1 MKATINTM
9 NKIILQLQKILL
21 IAVINLLIFNNSNAD
36 VIKKIFIN
44 GNERV
49 SDETVIMFSKIKI
62 GDEVSQKSLNDAV
75 KELFSTNYFKDINF
89 SIDDGNLTINLIENP
104 IIQKIQINGIEED
117 KIYANLK
124 QITSKVEKYPFV
136 KNKISEQNDLLKTL
150 LKSYGYYFVEL
161 ETLINFND
169 NNSVDLIYNFEL
181 GEIAKIKK
189 IKFVGNKIFRDN
201 TLRNVI
207 ISEEAK
213 FWKFLTRNKFLNT
226 DRIKLDTS
234 RLKKF
239 YQNRG
244 FFLANIKSA
253 TAVINENNQFE
264 LIFNIN
270 AGNKY
275 FFNEIKI
282 SDDQNLIDQNLKVFF
297 KKFKKLK
304 GKKYSKK
311 VLNNLINEIN
321 QFTLNNDFIFVNSK
335 YSEIIKNDNL
345 IDIIINFDEVDKQFV
360 ERINVLG
367 NFITDEKVIR
377 NSLIVDEGDPYNE
390 ILFNKSIQNLKSKNI
405 FKTVE
410 YSSETNNQQNKIIDI
425 KVEEKATGE
434 IFAGAGT
441 GTAGTSLSAGIKEN
455 NYLGLGITLDANA
468 TITDDSIKGKFSVLN
483 PNYKNSDKSIKTV
496 IESSVDDFM
505 STSGYKTNRTG
516 FSLGTEFE
524 HRSDLFV
531 NIEQSNYYE
540 DLETSSTAN
549 NIIKKQEGNYF
560 ENLLSYTISYNKLD
574 QNFQPTDGFINRFSQ
589 TLPLY
594 SDDKSIEN
602 RFTSAA
608 YHSVND
614 NLILSAKFYL
624 KSINSLDDDV
634 RVSKRVYIPG
644 RLLRGFESGKIGP
657 KDGSQYIGGNYASA
671 LNLSSTM
678 PNLFF
683 ENDNIDFNLFLD
695 FANVWEVDYD
705 SSLDSN
711 KIRSSSGIAVNWF
724 SAIGPLTFSYAIPLS
739 EATTDVTEKFRF
751 QIGTSF

>member
-1 MKATINTM
+1 M
-9 NKIILQLQKILL
+9 NNIYKLLKKFIFILSFNLLFGNYSYSDVIEKII
-21 IAVINLLIFNNSNAD
+21 
-36 VIKKIFIN
+36 IK
-44 GNERV
+44 GNDRV
-49 SDETVIMFSKIKI
+49 SEETVIMFSKLEI
-62 GDEVSQKSLNDAV
+62 GDDINDIVLNQSL
-75 KELFSTNYFKDINF
+75 KELYSTNYFRDVSISINNGVVEIKL
-89 SIDDGNLTINLIENP
+89 SENP
-104 IIQKIQINGIEED
+104 IIQNIQINGIEND
-117 KIYANLK
+117 KIFENLK
-124 QITSKVEKYPFV
+124 QITNKIEKYPFV
-136 KNKISEQNDLLKTL
+136 KTKINEQNILLKNLLKT
-150 LKSYGYYFVEL
+150 YGYYFVEL
-161 ETLINFND
+161 ETLINTNE
-169 NNSVDLIYNFEL
+169 NNTVNLIYNFNL
-181 GEIAKIKK
+181 GEVAKINK
-189 IKFVGNKIFRDN
+189 IKFIGDKIFGDS

-207 ISEEAK
+207 VSEEAK
-213 FWKFLTRNKFLNT
+213 FWKFITRNKFLNT
-226 DRIKLDTS
+226 DRINLDTA
-234 RLKKF
+234 RLISF
-239 YQNRG
+239 YKNRG
-244 FFLANIKSA
+244 YFLVKVKSA
-253 TAVINENNQFE
+253 TAIIDANNQFE

-270 AGNKY
+270 AGNKFY
-275 FFNEIKI
+275 FNDIKI
-282 SDDQNLIDQNLKVFF
+282 LENKNFTSENIKTFD

-311 VLNNLINEIN
+311 ILDKLVEEIN
-321 QFTLNNDFIFVNSK
+321 DYSLNNDFLFINSNYK
-335 YSEIIKNDNL
+335 EIIKSDNI
-345 IDIIINFDEVDKQFV
+345 IDIIINFDEIDKQYV
-360 ERINVLG
+360 ERINILG

-390 ILFNKSIQNLKSKNI
+390 ILFNKSIQNIKAKNI
-405 FKTVE
+405 FKSVN
-410 YSSETNNQQNKIIDI
+410 YSSNDDDKKNKIINI

-441 GTAGTSLSAGIKEN
+441 GTAGSSISAGIKEN
-455 NYLGLGITLDANA
+455 NYLGLGITLDTNF
-468 TITDDSIKGKFSVLN
+468 TISEDRIKGKFSVLN

-560 ENLLSYTISYNKLD
+560 ENLLTYTISYNKLD

-594 SDDKSIEN
+594 SDDKSVEN
-602 RFTSAA
+602 KFTSAA

-634 RVSKRVYIPG
+634 RVSKRVYLPS
-644 RLLRGFESGKIGP
+644 RLLRGFESGKVGP

-671 LNLSSTM
+671 LNLSSTL

-683 ENDNIDFNLFLD
+683 ENDNIDFNFFLD
-695 FANVWEVDYD
+695 AGNVWKVDYD

-711 KIRSSSGIAVNWF
+711 KIRSSSGVAVNWF
-724 SAIGPLTFSYAIPLS
+724 SGIGPLTFSYAIPLS
-739 EATTDVTEKFRF
+739 EADTDVTEKFRF